1 MAVYAAEV
9 TAEESDMAND
19 AEPDMD
25 ETPETDNASETDK
38 EDKTDVQDMEQNVP
52 VTDIEISDHEEK
64 VEVGKTINLTATA
77 LPANATESTITFR
90 SSDINIATVTSGGE
104 VKGISKGYVTIYV
117 SAGSIIKEER
127 IIMEQDKRVEDKK
140 VRFILLITQVVLWFM
155 VMVMEMVVLIVKQ
168 INVSEHMLFLV
179 SINLITIV
187 TILINV
193 HNYRKNKKRM

>member
-1 MAVYAAEV
+1 MAYE
-9 TAEESDMAND
+9 
-19 AEPDMD
+19 
-25 ETPETDNASETDK
+25 
-38 EDKTDVQDMEQNVP
+38 
-52 VTDIEISDHEEK
+52 
-64 VEVGKTINLTATA
+64 G
-77 LPANATESTITFR
+77 
-90 SSDINIATVTSGGE
+90 
-104 VKGISKGYVTIYV
+104 
-117 SAGSIIKEER
+117 

-140 VRFILLITQVVLWFM
+140 ARFILLITQVVLWFM